1 MGVRSQVTA
10 NSPGAAPRPD
20 QITVLA
26 GLIAIIGA
34 AWVYLLLGAGIEM
47 DKLDMGG
54 GDIMPMMPEWTS
66 GHAALVFLMW
76 AVMMAA
82 MMLPSAAPAIV
93 QLVSLSERS
102 VERPY
107 RIPAT
112 LFFVT
117 GYLMVWTGFSF
128 AATFLQWILDSRNLL
143 SETMAIRD
151 GVIAALL
158 VLAVG
163 LFQLTPWK
171 RTCLRRCR
179 SPMRSLSENQ
189 LRSVGAIWRLGLRDG
204 VSCLGCCWALM
215 CLLFVGGLMNS
226 FWMVAIAFWVFA
238 EKILPW
244 GDRVSFL
251 GAAGLVAWGG
261 ASLAI
266 ALV

>member
-1 MGVRSQVTA
+1 MTA
-10 NSPGAAPRPD
+10 NPPSAAQRRD
-20 QITVLA
+20 QITVLVE
-26 GLIAIIGA
+26 LIAIIA
-34 AWVYLLLGAGIEM
+34 ATWVYLLLGAGIEM
-47 DKLDMGG
+47 DKMDMGG
-54 GDIMPMMPEWTS
+54 GQAMLMMPEWTS
-66 GHAALVFLMW
+66 GRAALVLLMW

-93 QLVSLSERS
+93 QIVSLAERSSERT
-102 VERPY
+102 Y
-107 RIPAT
+107 RIPPT
-112 LFFVT
+112 LFFVI
-117 GYLMVWTGFSF
+117 GYLTVWTGFSF

-151 GVIAALL
+151 GAIAALL

-163 LFQLTPWK
+163 LFQVTPLK

-179 SPMRSLSENQ
+179 SPMRCQSEDQ
-189 LRSVGAIWRLGLRDG
+189 LRSAAAIWRLGLRNG

-215 CLLFVGGLMNS
+215 CLLFVGGLMNL
-226 FWMVAIAFWVFA
+226 FLMLVIALWVFA

-251 GAAGLVAWGG
+251 GAAGLVVWGG